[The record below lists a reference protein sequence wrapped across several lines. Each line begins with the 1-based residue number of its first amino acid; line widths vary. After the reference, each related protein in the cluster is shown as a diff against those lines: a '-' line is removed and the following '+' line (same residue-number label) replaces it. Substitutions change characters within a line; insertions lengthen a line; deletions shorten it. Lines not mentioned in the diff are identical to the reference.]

1 MKKHDW
7 SSSDLILYEAA
18 LSAIQAFAKEH
29 PKAEVCCFFF
39 DCDDPEYGLLHI
51 SLDSIQHNIQSA
63 KRLEQYAIER
73 RDRNLKR
80 ADGWKSAKHG
90 LVSPVLSPFNTN
102 GGDFEFDCY
111 RSVEFPVWREL
122 GKSKDYPKSG
132 KHEDDYLTSN
142 ARLVMWRVVERL
154 VSEGRFSP
162 LFLASPFMIGYSMHD
177 EEEVILRIQNWPR
190 CAQQAA
196 TEQPLPAA
204 QF

>member
-7 SSSDLILYEAA
+7 SSSELILYEAA
-18 LSAIQAFAKEH
+18 TSAIDAFAKEH
-29 PKAEVCCFFF
+29 PNVEVCCFYF

-51 SLDSIQHNIQSA
+51 SLDSIQHNMQSA

-73 RDRNLKR
+73 RYRNFKR
-80 ADGWKSAKHG
+80 EDQWKSAKHG

-102 GGDFEFDCY
+102 GGDFEFGCY

-122 GKSKDYPKSG
+122 AKSKDYPKSA
-132 KHEDDYLTSN
+132 KHEDNYLTSN

-154 VSEGRFSP
+154 VSEGCFSP

-177 EEEVILRIQNWPR
+177 EEEAILRIQNWPR
-190 CAQQAA
+190 CAQQDA
-196 TEQPLPAA
+196 P
-204 QF
+204 